1 MANTFM
7 NKRYAVLDT
16 NALISYFDSV
26 FKQASRISDEAL
38 KLIRHAFQS
47 DSDVVLSIPSVV
59 FIEIYDKWVLGDEF
73 RAMFVSEVLELILQ
87 APNIEIKPIDEE
99 VLENFMYLDDPE
111 VNLENHDRIILA
123 SAMMLQWPLI
133 TSDSKILKYAK
144 RHRVIPSVIQ

>member
-1 MANTFM
+1 M

-16 NALISYFDSV
+16 TALISYFNSV
-26 FKQASRISDEAL
+26 FKQASQISDGAL

-47 DSDVVLSIPSVV
+47 DSDVLLSIPSVV
-59 FIEIYDKWVLGDEF
+59 FIEVYDKWVLDDEF
-73 RAMFVSEVLELILQ
+73 RAMFVSEVLEMVLQ

-99 VLENFMYLDDPE
+99 VLESFMHLGDPE

-133 TSDSKILKYAK
+133 TSDSKILKYTK
-144 RHRVIPSVIQ
+144 RNRVIPSIIQ